1 MSTGNPSHSATTP
14 LGGCIPI
21 VCTPFLPDGSL
32 DLESLRR
39 VVDWL
44 IGEGASGLSCLAI
57 ASEGYKLT
65 EPERDTVLETVV
77 DAANGRRPVI
87 ASVEGQ
93 SGAVA
98 ADRARRAAAR
108 GASAVMAMPPFFV
121 KADLAGLISYYRA
134 IGEAGLPI
142 LLQDVPQLTGVST
155 GPAIWQ
161 ALAEAVPAL
170 VGIKVEGMPQGS
182 AISAARA
189 VAGGQ
194 WRVFCGWGGLSYAD
208 ALERGAHGVMPAPNF
223 TRLFADVFSQWE
235 TGGYDAAMLR
245 LAAELPFV
253 LWSMQSIDHSVAAAK
268 AELVRLGIIAAAAQR
283 APALA
288 LDDIARF
295 QLQHFL
301 IARHG

>member
-1 MSTGNPSHSATTP
+1 MSTGNMTNSATTP

-21 VCTPFLPDGSL
+21 VCTPFLADGAL

-39 VVDWL
+39 AVDWL
-44 IGEGASGLSCLAI
+44 VGEGASGLCCLAI

-77 DAANGRRPVI
+77 HAASGRLPVI
-87 ASVEGQ
+87 ASVEGL
-93 SGAVA
+93 SNAVA

-108 GASAVMAMPPFFV
+108 GANAVMAMSPFFV
-121 KADLAGLISYYRA
+121 KPDVAGLTSYYRA

-142 LLQDVPQLTGVST
+142 LLQDVPQLTGVET
-155 GPAIWQ
+155 GPDIWQ

-170 VGIKVEGMPQGS
+170 AGIKVEGMPQGP
-182 AISAARA
+182 AVSAARA

-223 TRLFADVFSQWE
+223 TRLFADVYGQWE

-268 AELVRLGIIAAAAQR
+268 EELVRLGVIASATR
-283 APALA
+283 RPPAIA